1 LLPRRTWLKRRLI
14 VDPVVS
20 DRLMHMLHRLD
31 AAHSGVVV
39 PSLPSAVTAA
49 GVGSDLNEEGRK
61 ILAALLGNDLPHE
74 DEGEAKAA
82 QSMACFCTFIDG
94 ADEAHAEEEA
104 AVEA

>member
-1 LLPRRTWLKRRLI
+1 LLPRRRWLKRRLI
-14 VDPVVS
+14 ADPAVS
-20 DRLMHMLHRLD
+20 DRLMHLLYRLD

-39 PSLPSAVTAA
+39 PSLLSAVRAA
-49 GVGSDLNEEGRK
+49 GVGSDLDEEGRK
-61 ILAALLGNDLPHE
+61 ILAALLGDDLPHE